1 MTEDVTYAL
10 RLLADDADP
19 NPIDSRLVVAVAK
32 ARTRSRRA
40 VAASAVVT
48 LGAVGALAMA
58 VTSLT
63 EPPVTTTPGDRLG
76 PVVRTE
82 VTPATPDERAAREE
96 RLQGE
101 LNAAFER
108 VLPEGWTHGRF
119 PFTCD
124 PTGCLAQDD
133 LVDDDG
139 PFRLYVY
146 VSGDFRQTPCREPD
160 CDETVLDDGTVI
172 ALNVVN
178 RISQRP
184 NFSSVQIS
192 AMRRDGTSVSIN
204 AEWRVDR
211 STPSMSDDRWRELGS
226 ALTY

>member
-10 RLLADDADP
+10 RLLADEADP
-19 NPIDSRLVVAVAK
+19 NPIDTRLVIALAK
-32 ARTRSRRA
+32 ARTKSRRA
-40 VAASAVVT
+40 IAASAIVT
-48 LGAVGALAMA
+48 LGAVGALAMT
-58 VTSLT
+58 VTALN
-63 EPPVTTTPGDRLG
+63 EPPPTTPGDRLG

-101 LNAAFER
+101 LTVAFER
-108 VLPEGWTHGRF
+108 ILPQGWTHGRF

-133 LVDDDG
+133 IVDDAG
-139 PFRLYVY
+139 TFRLSVY
-146 VSGDFRQTPCREPD
+146 VSGDFRETPCREPD
-160 CDETVLDDGTVI
+160 CEQTVLDDGTVI
-172 ALNVVN
+172 ALNVGNEV
-178 RISQRP
+178 SQRP

-192 AMRRDGTSVSIN
+192 AMRRDGTSISIN

-211 STPSMSDDRWRELGS
+211 SAPSMSADRWRGFGS